1 MMDSYG
7 IEELAH
13 LKYHLMICGGCES
26 LNLKYAILLGRF
38 GRRAMASI
46 GFTGTQQG
54 MTEEQKKSLR
64 ALLDGGAGELHHG
77 DCIGA
82 DAEAHDIAD
91 ECGYATILHPPTNY
105 SKRAWRE
112 VPKHMA
118 RPEKAYFDRNKD
130 IVLETAALIAA
141 PAEPEEQLRPDSGPT
156 VRFKKKQGKPVFVI
170 LPDGTVKR

>member
-1 MMDSYG
+1 
-7 IEELAH
+7 
-13 LKYHLMICGGCES
+13 
-26 LNLKYAILLGRF
+26 
-38 GRRAMASI
+38 MASI

-64 ALLDGGAGELHHG
+64 ALLDGGVGELHHG

-91 ECGYATILHPPTNY
+91 ECGYAIILHPPANY

-118 RPEKAYFDRNKD
+118 RPEKAYLDRNKD
-130 IVLETAALIAA
+130 IVLETTALIAA
-141 PAEPEEQLRPDSGPT
+141 PAEPEEQLRSGTWST
-156 VRFKKKQGKPVFVI
+156 VRFAKKQGKPVFVI